1 MFTPMPPLDRHCLS
15 CGKNVLS
22 IATRCP
28 ACGADL
34 PPPPTHQLS
43 PRRSVHPI
51 FLVAAAAILL
61 VLGLSA
67 LALARKAF
75 EDKEVAAAPAPI
87 AGTADPLDTASAAAT
102 ATVPDS
108 TPTAQAV
115 IRVAQTWTKVRSR
128 RSVHADVVGILLP
141 GDTVLA
147 DSLKS
152 GWWRVSL
159 DGRVLGY
166 SWDRTL
172 LGD

>member
-1 MFTPMPPLDRHCLS
+1 MPPLDRHCLS

-28 ACGADL
+28 ACGAEL
-34 PPPPTHQLS
+34 PPAPAHRPG

-51 FLVAAAAILL
+51 FFVVSAAILL
-61 VLGLSA
+61 ALGLSA
-67 LALARKAF
+67 LALARRAF
-75 EDKEVAAAPAPI
+75 DENEVATAPPPLAPS
-87 AGTADPLDTASAAAT
+87 DPLDTTSAAAT
-102 ATVPDS
+102 ATTSDS
-108 TPTAQAV
+108 APTPAAV

-128 RSVHADVVGILLP
+128 RSVHAEVVAILLP

-147 DSLKS
+147 DSLKG

-159 DGRVLGY
+159 EGRVLGY

-172 LGD
+172 IGD